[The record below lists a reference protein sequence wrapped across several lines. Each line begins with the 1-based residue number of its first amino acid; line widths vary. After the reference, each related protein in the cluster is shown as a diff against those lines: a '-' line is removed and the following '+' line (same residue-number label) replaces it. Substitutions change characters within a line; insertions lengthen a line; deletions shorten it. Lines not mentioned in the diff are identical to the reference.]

1 MSEIKIPYSYKI
13 VDIGKT
19 DKTKRIAVESHE
31 GKLAVVKDDHQEGYC
46 PTGILEI
53 GDRDVYWLKTVGEG
67 SDRRLHYHD
76 LITLL
81 VSFP

>member
-1 MSEIKIPYSYKI
+1 M
-13 VDIGKT
+13 
-19 DKTKRIAVESHE
+19 
-31 GKLAVVKDDHQEGYC
+31 KDDHQEGYC